1 LKLKLFAEA
10 ARQRLQCLPRG
21 VESPAVLQ
29 AKVDFFEALV
39 NGSEAEAKRA
49 FAVLAPS
56 ARRAPRLGPA
66 AQARQD
72 LRTGALAKLLRGL
85 RDRREA
91 EARGVVYPPPT
102 PKQEAEGR
110 VVVERFTRWLAGD
123 ESAGPFE

>member
-1 LKLKLFAEA
+1 LKPRLFADA
-10 ARQRLQCLPRG
+10 ARQRLQCLPVG
-21 VESPAVLQ
+21 VETPAVLQ

-39 NGSEAEAKRA
+39 NGNAAEAKRA
-49 FAVLAPS
+49 FAVLEPS

-72 LRTGALAKLLRGL
+72 QRTGALGMLLRGL

-102 PKQEAEGR
+102 PEQEAESR
-110 VVVERFTRWLAGD
+110 VVMDRFTRWLAGD
-123 ESAGPFE
+123 DSAGPFE